1 MKVKSILLV
10 LIISLSLI
18 LSACG
23 NTFEST
29 DPQSETTTDDS
40 STTTSTDTKSET
52 TTDDSNTTNTETNT
66 SPSYTKLDNAIQPVI
81 TYKTEEKRY
90 YKKVLEYYGQYE
102 YVAKDL
108 PTDFG
113 DYYKVVKTYDD
124 FSELVKSNYLEK
136 SVFDNSYILVIHRNY
151 GGRYITD
158 MGFSNFKIEN
168 GEASID
174 LYEYT
179 GNLMYPDCGFNQTE
193 YYLIPNTIECESTS
207 FKPLTVNK
215 TSVYSYYI
223 DLVEIEDI
231 DLGGRAIIFDEYSN
245 FKDFKNLF
253 DIKGL
258 YSYYGKDSY
267 IIILEA
273 PFFDVAS
280 VGPLTLE
287 GSKLT
292 LTIDDSALYDREQNK
307 YLVIE
312 VPAKEY
318 GIGIDYFKGEI
329 PSDCTLEI
337 ILNENNQPSYDE
349 IDYAQ
354 KNRPETPY
362 DKFLEALLFNHNSD
376 NLTSRIDKVI
386 IKEDGTIGYG
396 SEINKESNKIGSTE
410 STITYLYPNGEISN
424 WSNAYFTNYQDRY
437 NEYSLQIENGVWVKH
452 DGVLKTESIY
462 SHFNVPNLQNH
473 FKELSY
479 DEESGMYYADII
491 ASYTTIYDLRLKIE
505 NGYVSYVTFR
515 QGGSWEGVLEE
526 LVIITTYDVGT
537 TVVEE
542 PSVGTEAELTTIE
555 PSDEILAELEIIM
568 NERE

>member
-1 MKVKSILLV
+1 MKKKIILLT
-10 LIISLSLI
+10 LIISVLLI

-23 NTFEST
+23 NTEST
-29 DPQSETTTDDS
+29 DTQLKTN
-40 STTTSTDTKSET
+40 
-52 TTDDSNTTNTETNT
+52 TDDSNTETSTNDSNTETSTKT
-66 SPSYTKLDNAIQPVI
+66 SYSKFDTAIQPVI
-81 TYKTEEKRY
+81 TYKTEKKSY
-90 YKKVLEYYGQYE
+90 YEKVLEYFGQYE
-102 YVAKDL
+102 YVGKDL
-108 PTDFG
+108 PTDNG
-113 DYYKVVKTYDD
+113 DYYKVVKAYDD

-136 SVFDNSYILVIHRNY
+136 SVFEDNYVLVIHRKY

-179 GNLMYPDCGFNQTE
+179 GNLSYPDCEFNQTE
-193 YYLIPNTIECESTS
+193 YYLIPNSIECESTS
-207 FKPLTVNK
+207 FKPLTINK
-215 TSVYSYYI
+215 TSVYSY
-223 DLVEIEDI
+223 DMDFVEIGEI

-245 FKDFKNLF
+245 FKDFKDLL

-258 YSYYGKDSY
+258 YGYFDDDSY
-267 IIILEA
+267 IIIIEA
-273 PFFDVAS
+273 PFSDVAS

-307 YLVIE
+307 YLIIE

-337 ILNENNQPSYDE
+337 IINENNQPSFDE

-362 DKFLEALLFNHNSD
+362 DKFLEALLFNSTND
-376 NLTSRIDKVI
+376 NLTIRTDKVM
-386 IKEDGTIGYG
+386 IKEDGTLIYG
-396 SEINKESNKIGSTE
+396 SEIRRKSNQATYTE
-410 STITYLYPNGEISN
+410 NTTTQLYTDGEISCR
-424 WSNAYFTNYQDRY
+424 SNAYFTNYQDRY
-437 NEYSLQIENGVWVKH
+437 NAYFLQIENGVWVKYE
-452 DGVLKTESIY
+452 GMLLTESIY
-462 SHFNVPNLQNH
+462 SHFNIPSLQSH

-479 DEESGMYYADII
+479 DEENGIYYADVVVD
-491 ASYTTIYDLRLKIE
+491 YTTIYDLRLKIE

-515 QGGSWEGVLEE
+515 QGGSWEGVVEE

-542 PSVGTEAELTTIE
+542 PSAGTEAELATIE
-555 PSDEILAELEIIM
+555 PSDEMLAELDRIKQ
-568 NERE
+568 ERE

>member
-1 MKVKSILLV
+1 MKKKIILLA
-10 LIISLSLI
+10 LIISALLI

-23 NTFEST
+23 NTEST
-29 DPQSETTTDDS
+29 DTQL
-40 STTTSTDTKSET
+40 ET
-52 TTDDSNTTNTETNT
+52 TTDDSNTETSTNDSNTETSTNDSNT
-66 SPSYTKLDNAIQPVI
+66 ETSTNPSYSKFDNAIQPVI
-81 TYKTEEKRY
+81 TYKTEKKSY
-90 YKKVLEYYGQYE
+90 YEKVLEYFGQYE
-102 YVAKDL
+102 YIGKDL
-108 PTDFG
+108 PTDYG
-113 DYYKVVKTYDD
+113 DYYKVVKAYDD

-136 SVFDNSYILVIHRNY
+136 SVFEDNYVLVIHRKY

-179 GNLMYPDCGFNQTE
+179 GNLSYPDCDFNQTE
-193 YYLIPNTIECESTS
+193 YYLIPNSIECESTS
-207 FKPLTVNK
+207 FKPLTINK
-215 TSVYSYYI
+215 TSAYSY
-223 DLVEIEDI
+223 DMDFVEIGEI

-245 FKDFKNLF
+245 FKDFKNLL

-258 YSYYGKDSY
+258 YGYFDNDSY
-267 IIILEA
+267 IIIIEA
-273 PFFDVAS
+273 PFSDIAS

-312 VPAKEY
+312 VPTKEY

-337 ILNENNQPSYDE
+337 IINENNQPSFDE

-362 DKFLEALLFNHNSD
+362 DKFLEALLFNHNND
-376 NLTSRIDKVI
+376 NLTIRTDKVM
-386 IKEDGTIGYG
+386 IKEDGTLIYG
-396 SEINKESNKIGSTE
+396 SEIRRKSNQATYTE
-410 STITYLYPNGEISN
+410 NTTTQLYADGEFSCR
-424 WSNAYFTNYQDRY
+424 SNAYFTNYQNRY
-437 NEYSLQIENGVWVKH
+437 NEYGLQIENGVWVKYE
-452 DGVLKTESIY
+452 GMLLTESIY

-479 DEESGMYYADII
+479 DEENGIYYADVVVD
-491 ASYTTIYDLRLKIE
+491 YTTIYDLRLKIE

-515 QGGSWEGVLEE
+515 QDGSWEGVVEE
-526 LVIITTYDVGT
+526 LVVITTYDVGT

-542 PSVGTEAELTTIE
+542 PSAGTEAELTTIE
-555 PSDEILAELEIIM
+555 PSDEILAELDRIKQ
-568 NERE
+568 ERE

>member
-1 MKVKSILLV
+1 MKKKIILLA
-10 LIISLSLI
+10 LIISVLLI

-23 NTFEST
+23 NTEST
-29 DPQSETTTDDS
+29 DTQL
-40 STTTSTDTKSET
+40 ET
-52 TTDDSNTTNTETNT
+52 TTDDSNTETSTNDSNTETST
-66 SPSYTKLDNAIQPVI
+66 KPSYSKFDTAIQPVI
-81 TYKTEEKRY
+81 TYKTEKKSY
-90 YKKVLEYYGQYE
+90 YEKVLEYFGQYE
-102 YVAKDL
+102 YVGKDL
-108 PTDFG
+108 PTDYG
-113 DYYKVVKTYDD
+113 DYYKVVKAYDD

-136 SVFDNSYILVIHRNY
+136 SVFEDNYVLVIHRKY

-179 GNLMYPDCGFNQTE
+179 GDLSYPDCEFNQTE
-193 YYLIPNTIECESTS
+193 YYLIPNSIECESTY
-207 FKPLTVNK
+207 FKPLTINK
-215 TSVYSYYI
+215 TSVYSY
-223 DLVEIEDI
+223 DMDFVEIGEI

-245 FKDFKNLF
+245 FKDFKDLL

-258 YSYYGKDSY
+258 YGYFDDDSY
-267 IIILEA
+267 IIIIEA
-273 PFFDVAS
+273 PFFDIAS

-312 VPAKEY
+312 VPTKEY
-318 GIGIDYFKGEI
+318 GTGFDYFKGEI

-337 ILNENNQPSYDE
+337 INENNQPSFDE

-354 KNRPETPY
+354 KNRPKTPY
-362 DKFLEALLFNHNSD
+362 DKFLEALLFNHNND

-386 IKEDGTIGYG
+386 IKEDGTLIYG

-410 STITYLYPNGEISN
+410 TSTTFLYPNGEISN

-437 NEYSLQIENGVWVKH
+437 NAYSLQIENGVWVKY

-479 DEESGMYYADII
+479 DEESGMYYADVVVD
-491 ASYTTIYDLRLKIE
+491 YTTIYDLRLKIE

-515 QGGSWEGVLEE
+515 QGGSWEGVVEE

-542 PSVGTEAELTTIE
+542 PSAGTEAELTTIE
-555 PSDEILAELEIIM
+555 PSDEILAELDRIKQ
-568 NERE
+568 ERE

>member
-1 MKVKSILLV
+1 MKKKIILLA
-10 LIISLSLI
+10 LIISVLLI

-23 NTFEST
+23 NTEST
-29 DPQSETTTDDS
+29 DTQL
-40 STTTSTDTKSET
+40 ET
-52 TTDDSNTTNTETNT
+52 TTDDSNTETSTNDSNTETST
-66 SPSYTKLDNAIQPVI
+66 KPSYSKFDNAIQPVI
-81 TYKTEEKRY
+81 TYKTEKKSY
-90 YKKVLEYYGQYE
+90 YEKVLEYFGQYE
-102 YVAKDL
+102 YVEKDL
-108 PTDFG
+108 PTDYG
-113 DYYKVVKTYDD
+113 DYYKVVKAYDD

-136 SVFDNSYILVIHRNY
+136 SVFEDNYVLVIHRKY

-179 GNLMYPDCGFNQTE
+179 GDLLYPDCDFNQTE
-193 YYLIPNTIECESTS
+193 YYLIPNSIECESTS
-207 FKPLTVNK
+207 FKPLTINK

-245 FKDFKNLF
+245 FKDFKNLL

-258 YSYYGKDSY
+258 YGYFDDDSY
-267 IIILEA
+267 IIIIEA
-273 PFFDVAS
+273 PFSDIAS

-312 VPAKEY
+312 VPTKEY

-329 PSDCTLEI
+329 PSDCRFEI
-337 ILNENNQPSYDE
+337 IINENNQPSFDE

-437 NEYSLQIENGVWVKH
+437 NGYSLQIENGIWVKY

-479 DEESGMYYADII
+479 DEENGIYYADVVVD
-491 ASYTTIYDLRLKIE
+491 YTTIYDLRLKIE

-515 QGGSWEGVLEE
+515 QGGSWEGVSEE

-542 PSVGTEAELTTIE
+542 PSAGTEAELTTIE
-555 PSDEILAELEIIM
+555 PSDEILAELDRIKQ
-568 NERE
+568 ERE

>member
-1 MKVKSILLV
+1 MKKKIILLA
-10 LIISLSLI
+10 LIISVLLI

-23 NTFEST
+23 NTEST
-29 DPQSETTTDDS
+29 DTQL
-40 STTTSTDTKSET
+40 ET
-52 TTDDSNTTNTETNT
+52 TTDDSNTETSTNDSNTETST
-66 SPSYTKLDNAIQPVI
+66 KPSYSKFDNAIQPVI
-81 TYKTEEKRY
+81 TYKTEKKSY
-90 YKKVLEYYGQYE
+90 YKKVLEYFGQYE
-102 YVAKDL
+102 YVGKDL
-108 PTDFG
+108 PTDYG
-113 DYYKVVKTYDD
+113 DYYKVVKAYDD

-136 SVFDNSYILVIHRNY
+136 SVFEDNYVLVIHRKY

-179 GNLMYPDCGFNQTE
+179 GYLSYPDCEFNQTE
-193 YYLIPNTIECESTS
+193 YYLIPNSIECESTS
-207 FKPLTVNK
+207 FKPLTINK
-215 TSVYSYYI
+215 TSVYSY
-223 DLVEIEDI
+223 DVDFVEIGEI

-245 FKDFKNLF
+245 FKDFKNLL

-258 YSYYGKDSY
+258 YGYFDDDSY
-267 IIILEA
+267 IIIIEA
-273 PFFDVAS
+273 PFSDIAS

-312 VPAKEY
+312 VPTKEY

-337 ILNENNQPSYDE
+337 IINENNQPSFDE

-354 KNRPETPY
+354 KNRPETSY

-386 IKEDGTIGYG
+386 IKQDGTIGYG

-437 NEYSLQIENGVWVKH
+437 NAYSLQIENGVWVKY

-479 DEESGMYYADII
+479 DEENGIYYADVVVD
-491 ASYTTIYDLRLKIE
+491 YTTIYDLRLKIE

-515 QGGSWEGVLEE
+515 QGGSWEGVVEE
-526 LVIITTYDVGT
+526 LVVITTYDVGT
-537 TVVEE
+537 TLVEE
-542 PSVGTEAELTTIE
+542 PSAGTEAELTTIE
-555 PSDEILAELEIIM
+555 PSDEILAELDRIKQ
-568 NERE
+568 ERE

>member
-1 MKVKSILLV
+1 MKKKIILLA
-10 LIISLSLI
+10 LIISVLLI

-23 NTFEST
+23 NTEST
-29 DPQSETTTDDS
+29 DTQLETN
-40 STTTSTDTKSET
+40 
-52 TTDDSNTTNTETNT
+52 TDDSNTETSTNDSNTETNT
-66 SPSYTKLDNAIQPVI
+66 NPSYSKFDNAIQPVI
-81 TYKTEEKRY
+81 TYKTEKKSY
-90 YKKVLEYYGQYE
+90 YEKVLEYFGQYE
-102 YVAKDL
+102 YVGKDL
-108 PTDFG
+108 PTDYG
-113 DYYKVVKTYDD
+113 DYYKVVKAYDD

-136 SVFDNSYILVIHRNY
+136 SVFEDNYVLVIHRKY

-179 GNLMYPDCGFNQTE
+179 GNLSYPDCDFNQTE
-193 YYLIPNTIECESTS
+193 YYLIPNSIECESTS
-207 FKPLTVNK
+207 FKPLTINK

-223 DLVEIEDI
+223 DLVEIGEI

-245 FKDFKNLF
+245 FKDFKDLL

-258 YSYYGKDSY
+258 YGYFDDDSY
-267 IIILEA
+267 IIIIEA
-273 PFFDVAS
+273 PFSDIAS

-318 GIGIDYFKGEI
+318 GIGFDYFKGEI

-337 ILNENNQPSYDE
+337 IINENNQPSFDE

-362 DKFLEALLFNHNSD
+362 DKFLEALLFNSTND
-376 NLTSRIDKVI
+376 NLTIRTDKVI

-437 NEYSLQIENGVWVKH
+437 NAYSLQIENGVWVKY

-479 DEESGMYYADII
+479 DEENGIYYADVVVD
-491 ASYTTIYDLRLKIE
+491 YTTIYDLRLKIE

-515 QGGSWEGVLEE
+515 QGGSWEGVVEE

-542 PSVGTEAELTTIE
+542 PSAGTEAELTTIE
-555 PSDEILAELEIIM
+555 PSDEILAELDRIKQ
-568 NERE
+568 ERE

>member
-1 MKVKSILLV
+1 MKKKIILLA
-10 LIISLSLI
+10 LIISVLLI

-23 NTFEST
+23 NTEST
-29 DPQSETTTDDS
+29 DTQL
-40 STTTSTDTKSET
+40 ET
-52 TTDDSNTTNTETNT
+52 TTDDSNTETSTNDSNTETST
-66 SPSYTKLDNAIQPVI
+66 KPSYSKFDNAIQPVI
-81 TYKTEEKRY
+81 TYKTEKKSY
-90 YKKVLEYYGQYE
+90 YEKVLEYFGQYE
-102 YVAKDL
+102 YVGKDL

-113 DYYKVVKTYDD
+113 DYYKVVKAYDD

-136 SVFDNSYILVIHRNY
+136 SVFEDNYVLVIHRKY

-179 GNLMYPDCGFNQTE
+179 GNLSYPDCEFNQTE
-193 YYLIPNTIECESTS
+193 YYLIPNSIECESTS
-207 FKPLTVNK
+207 FKPLTINK
-215 TSVYSYYI
+215 TSVYSY
-223 DLVEIEDI
+223 DMDFVEIGEI

-245 FKDFKNLF
+245 FKDFKNLL

-258 YSYYGKDSY
+258 YAYFDNDSY
-267 IIILEA
+267 IIIIEA
-273 PFFDVAS
+273 PFSDVAS

-312 VPAKEY
+312 VPTKEY
-318 GIGIDYFKGEI
+318 GTGIDYFKGEI

-337 ILNENNQPSYDE
+337 IINENNQPSFDE

-437 NEYSLQIENGVWVKH
+437 NAYSLQIENGVWVKY

-479 DEESGMYYADII
+479 DEENEIYYADVVVD
-491 ASYTTIYDLRLKIE
+491 YTTIYDLRLKIE

-515 QGGSWEGVLEE
+515 QGGSWEGVSEE

-537 TVVEE
+537 TLVEE
-542 PSVGTEAELTTIE
+542 PSAGTEAELTTIE
-555 PSDEILAELEIIM
+555 PSDEILAELDRIKQ
-568 NERE
+568 ERE

>member
-1 MKVKSILLV
+1 MKKKIILLA
-10 LIISLSLI
+10 LIISVLLI

-23 NTFEST
+23 NTEST
-29 DPQSETTTDDS
+29 DTQL
-40 STTTSTDTKSET
+40 ET
-52 TTDDSNTTNTETNT
+52 TTDDSNTEASTNDSNTETSTN
-66 SPSYTKLDNAIQPVI
+66 PSYSKFDNAIQPVI
-81 TYKTEEKRY
+81 TYKTEKKSY
-90 YKKVLEYYGQYE
+90 YEKVLEYFGQYE
-102 YVAKDL
+102 YVGKDL

-113 DYYKVVKTYDD
+113 DYYKVVKAYDD

-136 SVFDNSYILVIHRNY
+136 SVFEDNYVLVIHRKY

-179 GNLMYPDCGFNQTE
+179 GDLSYPDCGFNQTE
-193 YYLIPNTIECESTS
+193 YYLIPNSIECESTS
-207 FKPLTVNK
+207 FKPLTINK
-215 TSVYSYYI
+215 TSVYSY
-223 DLVEIEDI
+223 DMDFVEIGEI

-245 FKDFKNLF
+245 FKDFKNLL

-258 YSYYGKDSY
+258 YSYFDDDSY
-267 IIILEA
+267 IIIIEA
-273 PFFDVAS
+273 PFSDIAS

-337 ILNENNQPSYDE
+337 IINENNQPSFDE

-362 DKFLEALLFNHNSD
+362 DKFLEALLFNHNND
-376 NLTSRIDKVI
+376 NLTIRTDKVM
-386 IKEDGTIGYG
+386 IKEDGTLIYG
-396 SEINKESNKIGSTE
+396 SEIRRKSNQATYTE
-410 STITYLYPNGEISN
+410 NTTTQLYADGEFSCR
-424 WSNAYFTNYQDRY
+424 SNAYFTNYQNRY
-437 NEYSLQIENGVWVKH
+437 NEYGLQIENGVWVKYE
-452 DGVLKTESIY
+452 GMLLTESIY

-479 DEESGMYYADII
+479 DEENGIYYADVVVD
-491 ASYTTIYDLRLKIE
+491 YTTIYDLRLKIE

-515 QGGSWEGVLEE
+515 QDGSWEGVVEE
-526 LVIITTYDVGT
+526 LVVITTYDVGT
-537 TVVEE
+537 TLVEE
-542 PSVGTEAELTTIE
+542 PSAGTEAELTTIE
-555 PSDEILAELEIIM
+555 PSDEILAELDRIKQ
-568 NERE
+568 ERE

>member
-1 MKVKSILLV
+1 MKKKIILLA
-10 LIISLSLI
+10 LIISVLLI

-23 NTFEST
+23 NTEST
-29 DPQSETTTDDS
+29 DTQLETN
-40 STTTSTDTKSET
+40 
-52 TTDDSNTTNTETNT
+52 TDDSNTETSTNDSNTETST
-66 SPSYTKLDNAIQPVI
+66 KPSYSKFDNAIQPVI
-81 TYKTEEKRY
+81 TYKTEKKSY
-90 YKKVLEYYGQYE
+90 YEKVLEYFGQYE
-102 YVAKDL
+102 YVGKDL
-108 PTDFG
+108 PTDYG
-113 DYYKVVKTYDD
+113 DYYKVVKAYDD

-136 SVFDNSYILVIHRNY
+136 SVFEDNYVLVIHRKY

-179 GNLMYPDCGFNQTE
+179 GNLSYPDCDFNQTE
-193 YYLIPNTIECESTS
+193 YYLIPNSIECESTS
-207 FKPLTVNK
+207 FKPLTINK

-223 DLVEIEDI
+223 DLVEIGEI

-245 FKDFKNLF
+245 FKDFKDLL

-258 YSYYGKDSY
+258 YGYFDDDSY
-267 IIILEA
+267 IIIIEA
-273 PFFDVAS
+273 PFSDIAS

-318 GIGIDYFKGEI
+318 GIGFDYFKGEI

-337 ILNENNQPSYDE
+337 IINENNQPSFDE

-362 DKFLEALLFNHNSD
+362 DKFLEALLFNSTND
-376 NLTSRIDKVI
+376 NLTIRTDKVI

-437 NEYSLQIENGVWVKH
+437 NAYSLQIENGIWVKY

-479 DEESGMYYADII
+479 DEENGIYYADVVVD
-491 ASYTTIYDLRLKIE
+491 YTTIYDLRLKIE

-515 QGGSWEGVLEE
+515 QGGSWEGVVEE

-542 PSVGTEAELTTIE
+542 PSAGTEAELTTIE
-555 PSDEILAELEIIM
+555 PSDEILAELDRIKQ
-568 NERE
+568 ERE

>member
-1 MKVKSILLV
+1 MKKKIILLA
-10 LIISLSLI
+10 LIISALLI

-23 NTFEST
+23 NTEST
-29 DPQSETTTDDS
+29 DTQL
-40 STTTSTDTKSET
+40 ET
-52 TTDDSNTTNTETNT
+52 TTDDSNTETSTNDSNTETSTN
-66 SPSYTKLDNAIQPVI
+66 PSYSKFDNAIQPVI
-81 TYKTEEKRY
+81 TYKTEKKSY
-90 YKKVLEYYGQYE
+90 YEKVLEYFGQYE
-102 YVAKDL
+102 YIGKDL
-108 PTDFG
+108 PTDYG
-113 DYYKVVKTYDD
+113 DYYKVVKAYDD

-136 SVFDNSYILVIHRNY
+136 SVFEDNYVLVIHRKY

-179 GNLMYPDCGFNQTE
+179 GNLSYPDCDFNQTE
-193 YYLIPNTIECESTS
+193 YYLIPNSIECESTS
-207 FKPLTVNK
+207 FKPLTINK
-215 TSVYSYYI
+215 TSAYSY
-223 DLVEIEDI
+223 DMDFVEIGEI

-245 FKDFKNLF
+245 FKDFKNLL

-258 YSYYGKDSY
+258 YGYFDNDSY
-267 IIILEA
+267 IIIIEA
-273 PFFDVAS
+273 PFSDIAS

-312 VPAKEY
+312 VPTKEY

-337 ILNENNQPSYDE
+337 IINENNQPSFDE

-362 DKFLEALLFNHNSD
+362 DKFLEALLFNHNND
-376 NLTSRIDKVI
+376 NLTIRTDKVM
-386 IKEDGTIGYG
+386 IKEDGTLIYG
-396 SEINKESNKIGSTE
+396 SEIRRKSNQATYTE
-410 STITYLYPNGEISN
+410 NTTTQLYADGEFSCR
-424 WSNAYFTNYQDRY
+424 SNAYFTNYQNRY
-437 NEYSLQIENGVWVKH
+437 NEYGLQIENGVWVKYE
-452 DGVLKTESIY
+452 GMLLTESIY

-479 DEESGMYYADII
+479 DEENGIYYADVVVD
-491 ASYTTIYDLRLKIE
+491 YTTIYDLRLKIE

-515 QGGSWEGVLEE
+515 QDGSWEGVVEE
-526 LVIITTYDVGT
+526 LVVITTYDVGT

-542 PSVGTEAELTTIE
+542 PSAGTEAELTTIE
-555 PSDEILAELEIIM
+555 PSDEILAELDRIKQ
-568 NERE
+568 ERE

>member
-1 MKVKSILLV
+1 MKKKIILLA
-10 LIISLSLI
+10 LIISVLLI

-23 NTFEST
+23 NTEST
-29 DPQSETTTDDS
+29 DTQL
-40 STTTSTDTKSET
+40 ET
-52 TTDDSNTTNTETNT
+52 TTDDSNTETSTN
-66 SPSYTKLDNAIQPVI
+66 PSYSKFDNAIQPVI
-81 TYKTEEKRY
+81 TYKTEKKSY
-90 YKKVLEYYGQYE
+90 YEKVLEYFGQYE
-102 YVAKDL
+102 YVGKDL

-113 DYYKVVKTYDD
+113 DYYKVVKAYDD

-136 SVFDNSYILVIHRNY
+136 SVFEDNYVLVIHRKY

-179 GNLMYPDCGFNQTE
+179 GDLSYPDCGFDQTE
-193 YYLIPNTIECESTS
+193 YYLIPNSIECESTS
-207 FKPLTVNK
+207 FKPLTINK
-215 TSVYSYYI
+215 TSVYSY
-223 DLVEIEDI
+223 DMDFVEIGEI

-245 FKDFKNLF
+245 FKDFKNLL

-258 YSYYGKDSY
+258 YSYFDDDSY
-267 IIILEA
+267 IIIIEA
-273 PFFDVAS
+273 PFSDIAS

-292 LTIDDSALYDREQNK
+292 LTIDDSALYEREQNK

-337 ILNENNQPSYDE
+337 IINENNQPSFDE

-396 SEINKESNKIGSTE
+396 SEINKESDKIGSTE

-437 NEYSLQIENGVWVKH
+437 NAYSLQIENGVWVKY

-479 DEESGMYYADII
+479 DEENGIYYADVVVG
-491 ASYTTIYDLRLKIE
+491 YTTIYDLRLKIE

-515 QGGSWEGVLEE
+515 QGGSWEGVVEE

-542 PSVGTEAELTTIE
+542 PSAGTEAELTTIE
-555 PSDEILAELEIIM
+555 PSDEILAELDRIKQ
-568 NERE
+568 ERE

>member
-1 MKVKSILLV
+1 MKKKIILLA
-10 LIISLSLI
+10 LIISVLLI

-23 NTFEST
+23 NTEST
-29 DPQSETTTDDS
+29 DTQL
-40 STTTSTDTKSET
+40 ET
-52 TTDDSNTTNTETNT
+52 TTDDSNTETSTNDSNTETST
-66 SPSYTKLDNAIQPVI
+66 KPSYSKFDNAIQPVI
-81 TYKTEEKRY
+81 TYKTEKKSY
-90 YKKVLEYYGQYE
+90 YKKVLEYFGQYE
-102 YVAKDL
+102 YVGKDL
-108 PTDFG
+108 PTDYG
-113 DYYKVVKTYDD
+113 DYYKVVKAYDD

-136 SVFDNSYILVIHRNY
+136 SVFEDNYVLVIHRKY

-179 GNLMYPDCGFNQTE
+179 GNLSYPDCEFNQTE
-193 YYLIPNTIECESTS
+193 YYLIPNSIECESTS
-207 FKPLTVNK
+207 FKPLTINK
-215 TSVYSYYI
+215 TSVYSY
-223 DLVEIEDI
+223 DMDFVEIGEI

-245 FKDFKNLF
+245 FKDFKNLL

-258 YSYYGKDSY
+258 YAYFDDDSY
-267 IIILEA
+267 IIIIEA
-273 PFFDVAS
+273 PFSDVAS

-312 VPAKEY
+312 VPTKNMALEL
-318 GIGIDYFKGEI
+318 IISRGEI

-337 ILNENNQPSYDE
+337 IINENNQPSFDE

-362 DKFLEALLFNHNSD
+362 DKFLEALLFNSTND
-376 NLTSRIDKVI
+376 NLTIRTDKVM
-386 IKEDGTIGYG
+386 IKEDGTLIYG
-396 SEINKESNKIGSTE
+396 SEIRRKSNQATYTE
-410 STITYLYPNGEISN
+410 NTTTQLYTDGEISCR
-424 WSNAYFTNYQDRY
+424 SNAYFTNYQDRY
-437 NEYSLQIENGVWVKH
+437 NAYSLQIENGVWVKY

-479 DEESGMYYADII
+479 DEENGIYYADVVVD
-491 ASYTTIYDLRLKIE
+491 YTTIYDLRLKIE

-515 QGGSWEGVLEE
+515 QGGSWEGVVEE

-555 PSDEILAELEIIM
+555 PSDEILAELDRIKQ
-568 NERE
+568 ERE

>member
-1 MKVKSILLV
+1 MRIKSALLA
-10 LIISLSLI
+10 LIISLSLM
-18 LSACG
+18 LVACG
-23 NTFEST
+23 NMFEIT
-29 DPQSETTTDDS
+29 DTHSNTNTDTQSETSTDNS
-40 STTTSTDTKSET
+40 STTTNTDTST
-52 TTDDSNTTNTETNT
+52 Y
-66 SPSYTKLDNAIQPVI
+66 PSYSKIDNAIQPVI
-81 TYKTEEKRY
+81 TYKTEKKSY

-102 YVAKDL
+102 YVGKDL

-113 DYYKVVKTYDD
+113 DYYKVVKTYDG

-136 SVFDNSYILVIHRNY
+136 SIFEDNYVLVIHRKY
-151 GGRYITD
+151 GGRYMTD

-179 GNLMYPDCGFNQTE
+179 GNLMYPDCEFNQTE
-193 YYLIPNTIECESTS
+193 YYLIPNTIECEATD
-207 FKPLTVNK
+207 FAPLNINT
-215 TSVYSYYI
+215 TTVYSYFTQG
-223 DLVEIEDI
+223 VEIEDF
-231 DLGGRAIIFDEYSN
+231 DFGGRALIFDEYSEFKKFKELHGIVGN
-245 FKDFKNLF
+245 F
-253 DIKGL
+253 GA
-258 YSYYGKDSY
+258 YGENSY
-267 IIILEA
+267 IMIIEA
-273 PFFDVAS
+273 PFSNDAS
-280 VGPLTLE
+280 VGPLTVE

-312 VPAKEY
+312 VPTKEY
-318 GIGIDYFKGEI
+318 GVGFDYFKGEI
-329 PSDCTLEI
+329 PYDCTLEI

-354 KNRPETPY
+354 KNRPKMPY
-362 DKFLEALLFNHNSD
+362 DLFLEALLYNHRSN
-376 NLTSRIDKVI
+376 NLTTRVDKVI
-386 IKEDGTIGYG
+386 IKKDGTVVYG
-396 SEINKESNKIGSTE
+396 SEISRENNEVGCTE
-410 STITYLYPNGEISN
+410 TTTTHLYPDGRISHG
-424 WSNAYFTNYQDRY
+424 SNAYFTNYQNRY
-437 NEYSLQIENGVWVKH
+437 NEYSLQTENGVWVKY

-479 DEESGMYYADII
+479 DEESGMYYADVIV
-491 ASYTTIYDLRLKIE
+491 SYTTIYDLRLKIE

-515 QGGSWEGVLEE
+515 QEGSWEGAVEE

-555 PSDEILAELEIIM
+555 PSDEILAELDRIKQ
-568 NERE
+568 ERE

>member
-1 MKVKSILLV
+1 MKKKIILLA
-10 LIISLSLI
+10 LIISVLLI

-23 NTFEST
+23 NTEST
-29 DPQSETTTDDS
+29 DTQL
-40 STTTSTDTKSET
+40 ET
-52 TTDDSNTTNTETNT
+52 TTDDSNTETSTNDSNTETSTN
-66 SPSYTKLDNAIQPVI
+66 PSYSKFDNAIQPVI
-81 TYKTEEKRY
+81 TYKTENKSY
-90 YKKVLEYYGQYE
+90 YEKVLEYFGQYE
-102 YVAKDL
+102 YVGKDL

-113 DYYKVVKTYDD
+113 DYYKVVKAYDD

-136 SVFDNSYILVIHRNY
+136 SVFEDNYVLVIHRKY

-179 GNLMYPDCGFNQTE
+179 GNLSYPDCEFNQTE
-193 YYLIPNTIECESTS
+193 YYLIPNSIECESTS
-207 FKPLTVNK
+207 FKPLTINK
-215 TSVYSYYI
+215 TSVYSY
-223 DLVEIEDI
+223 DMDFVEIGEI

-245 FKDFKNLF
+245 FKDFKNLL

-258 YSYYGKDSY
+258 HAYFDDDSY
-267 IIILEA
+267 IIIIEA
-273 PFFDVAS
+273 PFFDIAS
-280 VGPLTLE
+280 VGSLTLE

-312 VPAKEY
+312 VPTKEY

-337 ILNENNQPSYDE
+337 IINENNQPSFDE

-362 DKFLEALLFNHNSD
+362 DKFLEALLFNSTND
-376 NLTSRIDKVI
+376 NLTIRTDKVM
-386 IKEDGTIGYG
+386 IKEDGTLIYG
-396 SEINKESNKIGSTE
+396 SEIRRKSNQATYTE
-410 STITYLYPNGEISN
+410 NTTTQLYTDGEISCR
-424 WSNAYFTNYQDRY
+424 SNADFTNYQDRY
-437 NEYSLQIENGVWVKH
+437 NAYFLQIENGIWVKYE
-452 DGVLKTESIY
+452 GMLLTESIY
-462 SHFNVPNLQNH
+462 SHFNIPSLQSH

-479 DEESGMYYADII
+479 DEENGIYYADVVVG
-491 ASYTTIYDLRLKIE
+491 YTTIYDLRLKIE

-515 QGGSWEGVLEE
+515 QGGSWEGVSEE

-537 TVVEE
+537 TLVEE
-542 PSVGTEAELTTIE
+542 PSAGTEAELATIE
-555 PSDEILAELEIIM
+555 PSDEILAELDRIKQ
-568 NERE
+568 ERE

>member
-1 MKVKSILLV
+1 MKKKIILLA
-10 LIISLSLI
+10 LIISVLLI

-23 NTFEST
+23 NTEST
-29 DPQSETTTDDS
+29 DTQLETN
-40 STTTSTDTKSET
+40 
-52 TTDDSNTTNTETNT
+52 TDDSNTETSTNDSNTETST
-66 SPSYTKLDNAIQPVI
+66 KPSYSKFDNAIQPVI
-81 TYKTEEKRY
+81 TYKTEKKSY
-90 YKKVLEYYGQYE
+90 YEKVLEYFGQYE
-102 YVAKDL
+102 YVGKDL
-108 PTDFG
+108 PTDYG
-113 DYYKVVKTYDD
+113 DYYKVVKAYDD

-136 SVFDNSYILVIHRNY
+136 SVFEDNYVLVIHRKY

-179 GNLMYPDCGFNQTE
+179 GNLSYPDCDFNQTE
-193 YYLIPNTIECESTS
+193 YYLIPNSIECESTS
-207 FKPLTVNK
+207 FKPLTINK

-223 DLVEIEDI
+223 DLVEIGEI

-245 FKDFKNLF
+245 FKDFKDLL

-258 YSYYGKDSY
+258 YGYFDDDSY
-267 IIILEA
+267 IIIIEA
-273 PFFDVAS
+273 PFSDIAS

-318 GIGIDYFKGEI
+318 GIGFDYFKGEI

-337 ILNENNQPSYDE
+337 IINENNQPSFDE

-362 DKFLEALLFNHNSD
+362 DKFLEALLFNSTND
-376 NLTSRIDKVI
+376 NLTIRTDKVI

-437 NEYSLQIENGVWVKH
+437 NAYSLQIENGVWVKY

-479 DEESGMYYADII
+479 DEENGIYYADVVVD
-491 ASYTTIYDLRLKIE
+491 YTTIYDLRLKIE

-515 QGGSWEGVLEE
+515 QGGSWEGVVEE

-542 PSVGTEAELTTIE
+542 PSAGTEAELTTIE
-555 PSDEILAELEIIM
+555 PSDEILAELDRIKQ
-568 NERE
+568 ERE

>member
-1 MKVKSILLV
+1 MKKKIILLA
-10 LIISLSLI
+10 LIISVLLI

-23 NTFEST
+23 NTEST
-29 DPQSETTTDDS
+29 DTQL
-40 STTTSTDTKSET
+40 ET
-52 TTDDSNTTNTETNT
+52 TTDDSNTETSTNDSNTETSTN
-66 SPSYTKLDNAIQPVI
+66 PSYSKFDNAIQPVI
-81 TYKTEEKRY
+81 TYKTEKKSY
-90 YKKVLEYYGQYE
+90 YEKVLEYFGQYE
-102 YVAKDL
+102 YVGKDL

-113 DYYKVVKTYDD
+113 DYYKVVKAYDD

-136 SVFDNSYILVIHRNY
+136 SVFEDNYVLVIHRKY

-179 GNLMYPDCGFNQTE
+179 GDLSYPDCDFNQTE
-193 YYLIPNTIECESTS
+193 YYLIPNSIECESTS
-207 FKPLTVNK
+207 FKPLTINK
-215 TSVYSYYI
+215 TSVYSY
-223 DLVEIEDI
+223 DMDFVEIGEI

-245 FKDFKNLF
+245 FKDFKNHL

-258 YSYYGKDSY
+258 YAYFDDDSY
-267 IIILEA
+267 IIIIEA
-273 PFFDVAS
+273 PFSDIAS

-287 GSKLT
+287 RSKLT

-312 VPAKEY
+312 VPTKEY

-337 ILNENNQPSYDE
+337 IINENNQPSFDE

-396 SEINKESNKIGSTE
+396 SEITKESNKIGSTE

-437 NEYSLQIENGVWVKH
+437 NAYSLQIENGVWVKY

-515 QGGSWEGVLEE
+515 QGGSWEGVSEE

-542 PSVGTEAELTTIE
+542 PSAGTEAELATIE
-555 PSDEILAELEIIM
+555 PSDEILAELDRIKQ
-568 NERE
+568 ERE

>member
-1 MKVKSILLV
+1 MKKKIILLA
-10 LIISLSLI
+10 LIISVLLI

-23 NTFEST
+23 NTEST
-29 DPQSETTTDDS
+29 DTQLETN
-40 STTTSTDTKSET
+40 
-52 TTDDSNTTNTETNT
+52 TDDSNTETSTNDSNTETST
-66 SPSYTKLDNAIQPVI
+66 KPSYSKFDNAIQPVI
-81 TYKTEEKRY
+81 TYKTEKKSY
-90 YKKVLEYYGQYE
+90 YEKVLEYFGQYE
-102 YVAKDL
+102 YVGKDL
-108 PTDFG
+108 PTDYG
-113 DYYKVVKTYDD
+113 DYYKVVKAYDD

-136 SVFDNSYILVIHRNY
+136 SVFEDNYVLVIHRKY

-179 GNLMYPDCGFNQTE
+179 GNLSYPDCEFNQTE
-193 YYLIPNTIECESTS
+193 YYLIPNSIECESAS
-207 FKPLTVNK
+207 FKPLTINK
-215 TSVYSYYI
+215 TSAYSY
-223 DLVEIEDI
+223 DMDFVEIGEI

-245 FKDFKNLF
+245 FKDFKNLL

-258 YSYYGKDSY
+258 YGYFDDDSY
-267 IIILEA
+267 IIIIEA
-273 PFFDVAS
+273 PFSDVAS

-312 VPAKEY
+312 VPTKEY

-337 ILNENNQPSYDE
+337 IINENNQPSFDE

-437 NEYSLQIENGVWVKH
+437 NAYSLQIENGIWVKY

-479 DEESGMYYADII
+479 DEENGIYYADVVVD
-491 ASYTTIYDLRLKIE
+491 YTTIYDLRLKIE

-515 QGGSWEGVLEE
+515 QGGSWEGVVEE

-542 PSVGTEAELTTIE
+542 PSAGTEAELTTIE
-555 PSDEILAELEIIM
+555 PSDEILAELDRIKQ
-568 NERE
+568 ERE

>member
-1 MKVKSILLV
+1 MKKKIILLT
-10 LIISLSLI
+10 LIISVLLI

-23 NTFEST
+23 NTEST
-29 DPQSETTTDDS
+29 DTQL
-40 STTTSTDTKSET
+40 ET
-52 TTDDSNTTNTETNT
+52 TTDDSNTETSTKT
-66 SPSYTKLDNAIQPVI
+66 SYSKFDTAIQPVI
-81 TYKTEEKRY
+81 TYKTEKKSY
-90 YKKVLEYYGQYE
+90 YEKVLEYFGQYE
-102 YVAKDL
+102 YVGKDL

-113 DYYKVVKTYDD
+113 DYYKVVKAYDD

-136 SVFDNSYILVIHRNY
+136 SVFEDNYVLVIHRKY

-179 GNLMYPDCGFNQTE
+179 GNLSYPDCEFNQTE
-193 YYLIPNTIECESTS
+193 YYLIPNSIECESTS
-207 FKPLTVNK
+207 FKPLTINK
-215 TSVYSYYI
+215 TSVYSY
-223 DLVEIEDI
+223 DMDFVETGEI

-245 FKDFKNLF
+245 FKDFKNLL

-258 YSYYGKDSY
+258 YSYYGEDSY

-273 PFFDVAS
+273 PFFDIAS
-280 VGPLTLE
+280 VGPLTIE

-312 VPAKEY
+312 VPTKEY

-337 ILNENNQPSYDE
+337 IINENNQPSFDE

-437 NEYSLQIENGVWVKH
+437 NEYSLQIENGVWIKY

-515 QGGSWEGVLEE
+515 QGGSWEGVSEE

-542 PSVGTEAELTTIE
+542 PSVGEEAELTTIE
-555 PSDEILAELEIIM
+555 PSDEILAELE
-568 NERE
+568 NYLK

>member
-1 MKVKSILLV
+1 MKKKIILLA
-10 LIISLSLI
+10 LIISVLLI

-23 NTFEST
+23 NTEST
-29 DPQSETTTDDS
+29 DTQL
-40 STTTSTDTKSET
+40 ET
-52 TTDDSNTTNTETNT
+52 TTDDSNTETTTDDSNTETSTNDSNTETNT
-66 SPSYTKLDNAIQPVI
+66 KPSYSKFDNAIQPVI
-81 TYKTEEKRY
+81 TYKTEKKSY
-90 YKKVLEYYGQYE
+90 YKKVLEYFGQYE
-102 YVAKDL
+102 YVGKDL

-113 DYYKVVKTYDD
+113 DYYKVVKAYDD

-136 SVFDNSYILVIHRNY
+136 SVFEDNYVLVIHRKY

-179 GNLMYPDCGFNQTE
+179 GDLSYPDCGFNQTE
-193 YYLIPNTIECESTS
+193 YYLIPNSIECESTS
-207 FKPLTVNK
+207 FKPLTINK
-215 TSVYSYYI
+215 TSVYSY
-223 DLVEIEDI
+223 DMDFVEIGEI

-245 FKDFKNLF
+245 FKDFKNLL

-258 YSYYGKDSY
+258 YGYFDDDSY
-267 IIILEA
+267 IIIIEA
-273 PFFDVAS
+273 PFFDIAS

-318 GIGIDYFKGEI
+318 GIGFDYFKGEI

-337 ILNENNQPSYDE
+337 IINENNQPSSDE

-354 KNRPETPY
+354 ENRPETPY
-362 DKFLEALLFNHNSD
+362 DKFLEALLFNSTND
-376 NLTSRIDKVI
+376 NLTIRTDKVM
-386 IKEDGTIGYG
+386 IKEDGTLIYG
-396 SEINKESNKIGSTE
+396 SEIRRKSNQATYTE
-410 STITYLYPNGEISN
+410 NTTTQLYTDGEISCR
-424 WSNAYFTNYQDRY
+424 SNADFTNYQDRY
-437 NEYSLQIENGVWVKH
+437 NAYFLQIENGVWVKY

-479 DEESGMYYADII
+479 DEENGIYYAAVVVD
-491 ASYTTIYDLRLKIE
+491 YTTIYDLRLKIE

-515 QGGSWEGVLEE
+515 QDGSWEGVVEE

-537 TVVEE
+537 TLVEE
-542 PSVGTEAELTTIE
+542 PSAGTEAELTTIE
-555 PSDEILAELEIIM
+555 PSDEILAELDRIKQ
-568 NERE
+568 ERE

>member
-1 MKVKSILLV
+1 MKKKIILLA
-10 LIISLSLI
+10 LIISVLLI

-23 NTFEST
+23 NTEST
-29 DPQSETTTDDS
+29 DTQL
-40 STTTSTDTKSET
+40 ET
-52 TTDDSNTTNTETNT
+52 TTDDSNTETSTNDSNTETST
-66 SPSYTKLDNAIQPVI
+66 KPSYSKFDNAIQPVI
-81 TYKTEEKRY
+81 TYKTEKKSY
-90 YKKVLEYYGQYE
+90 YEKVLEYFGQYE
-102 YVAKDL
+102 YVGKDL

-113 DYYKVVKTYDD
+113 DYYKVVKAYDD

-136 SVFDNSYILVIHRNY
+136 SVFEDNYVLVIHRKY

-179 GNLMYPDCGFNQTE
+179 GNSLYPDCEFNQTE
-193 YYLIPNTIECESTS
+193 YYLIPNSIECESTS
-207 FKPLTVNK
+207 FKPLTINK
-215 TSVYSYYI
+215 TSVYSY
-223 DLVEIEDI
+223 DMDFVEIGEI

-245 FKDFKNLF
+245 FKDFKNLL

-258 YSYYGKDSY
+258 YGYFDDDSY
-267 IIILEA
+267 IIIIEA
-273 PFFDVAS
+273 PFFDIAS

-318 GIGIDYFKGEI
+318 GIGFDYFKGKI

-337 ILNENNQPSYDE
+337 IINENNQPSSDE

-354 KNRPETPY
+354 ENRPETPY
-362 DKFLEALLFNHNSD
+362 DKFLEALLFNSTND
-376 NLTSRIDKVI
+376 NLTIRTDKVM
-386 IKEDGTIGYG
+386 IKEDGTLIYG
-396 SEINKESNKIGSTE
+396 SEIRRKSNQATYTE
-410 STITYLYPNGEISN
+410 NTTTQLYTDGEISCR
-424 WSNAYFTNYQDRY
+424 SNADFTNYQDRY
-437 NEYSLQIENGVWVKH
+437 NAYFLQIENGIWVKY
-452 DGVLKTESIY
+452 DGMLMAESIY
-462 SHFNVPNLQNH
+462 SHFNIPSLQSH

-479 DEESGMYYADII
+479 DEENGIYYADVVVG
-491 ASYTTIYDLRLKIE
+491 YTTIYDLRLKIE

-515 QGGSWEGVLEE
+515 QGGSWEGVSEE

-537 TVVEE
+537 TLVEE

-555 PSDEILAELEIIM
+555 PSDEMLAELDRIKQ
-568 NERE
+568 ERE

>member
-1 MKVKSILLV
+1 MKKKIILLA
-10 LIISLSLI
+10 LIISVLLI

-23 NTFEST
+23 NTEST
-29 DPQSETTTDDS
+29 DTQL
-40 STTTSTDTKSET
+40 ET
-52 TTDDSNTTNTETNT
+52 TTDDSNTETSTNDSNTETSTN
-66 SPSYTKLDNAIQPVI
+66 PSYSKFDNAIQPVI
-81 TYKTEEKRY
+81 TYKTEKKSY
-90 YKKVLEYYGQYE
+90 YKKVLEYFGQYE
-102 YVAKDL
+102 YVGKDL

-113 DYYKVVKTYDD
+113 DYYKVVKAYDD

-136 SVFDNSYILVIHRNY
+136 SVFEDNYVLVIHRKY

-179 GNLMYPDCGFNQTE
+179 GDLSYPDCDFNQTE
-193 YYLIPNTIECESTS
+193 YYLIPNSIECESTS
-207 FKPLTVNK
+207 FKPLTINK
-215 TSVYSYYI
+215 TSVYSY
-223 DLVEIEDI
+223 DMDFVEIGEI

-245 FKDFKNLF
+245 FKDFKNLL

-258 YSYYGKDSY
+258 YGYFDDDSY
-267 IIILEA
+267 IIIIEA
-273 PFFDVAS
+273 PFSDIAS

-312 VPAKEY
+312 VPTKEY
-318 GIGIDYFKGEI
+318 GTGIDYFKGEI

-337 ILNENNQPSYDE
+337 IINENNQPSFDE

-362 DKFLEALLFNHNSD
+362 DKFLEALLFNHNND
-376 NLTSRIDKVI
+376 NLTIRTDKVI
-386 IKEDGTIGYG
+386 IKQDGTIGYG

-437 NEYSLQIENGVWVKH
+437 NAYSLQIENGVWVKYE
-452 DGVLKTESIY
+452 GMLLTESIY
-462 SHFNVPNLQNH
+462 SHFNIPNLQNH

-479 DEESGMYYADII
+479 DEENGIYYADVVVD
-491 ASYTTIYDLRLKIE
+491 YTTIYDLRLKIE

-515 QGGSWEGVLEE
+515 QGGSWEGVVEE

-542 PSVGTEAELTTIE
+542 PSAGTEAELTTIE
-555 PSDEILAELEIIM
+555 PSDEILAELDRIKQ
-568 NERE
+568 ERE

>member
-1 MKVKSILLV
+1 MKKKIILLA
-10 LIISLSLI
+10 LIISVLLI

-23 NTFEST
+23 NTEST
-29 DPQSETTTDDS
+29 DTQL
-40 STTTSTDTKSET
+40 ET
-52 TTDDSNTTNTETNT
+52 TTDDSNTETSTNDSNTATSTNDSNTETNT
-66 SPSYTKLDNAIQPVI
+66 KPSYSKFDNAIQPVI
-81 TYKTEEKRY
+81 TYKTEKKSY
-90 YKKVLEYYGQYE
+90 YKKVLEYFGQYE
-102 YVAKDL
+102 YVGKDL

-113 DYYKVVKTYDD
+113 DYYKVVKAYDD

-136 SVFDNSYILVIHRNY
+136 SVFEDNYVLVIHRKY

-158 MGFSNFKIEN
+158 MGFSNFKLEN

-179 GNLMYPDCGFNQTE
+179 GDLSYPDCDFNQTE
-193 YYLIPNTIECESTS
+193 YYLIPNSIECESTS
-207 FKPLTVNK
+207 FKPLTINK
-215 TSVYSYYI
+215 TSVYSY
-223 DLVEIEDI
+223 DMDFVEIGEI

-245 FKDFKNLF
+245 FKDFKNLL

-258 YSYYGKDSY
+258 YGYFDDDSY
-267 IIILEA
+267 IIIIEA
-273 PFFDVAS
+273 PFSDIAS

-312 VPAKEY
+312 VPTKEY
-318 GIGIDYFKGEI
+318 GTGIDYFKGEI

-337 ILNENNQPSYDE
+337 IINENNQPSFDE

-362 DKFLEALLFNHNSD
+362 DKFLEALLFNHNND

-386 IKEDGTIGYG
+386 IKEDGTVIYG

-410 STITYLYPNGEISN
+410 TSTTFLYPNGEISHGN
-424 WSNAYFTNYQDRY
+424 NAYFTNYQDRY
-437 NEYSLQIENGVWVKH
+437 NAYILQIENGVWVKY

-479 DEESGMYYADII
+479 DEENGIYYADVVVD
-491 ASYTTIYDLRLKIE
+491 YTTIYDLRLKIE

-515 QGGSWEGVLEE
+515 QGGSWEGVVEE
-526 LVIITTYDVGT
+526 LVVITTYDVGT
-537 TVVEE
+537 TLVEE
-542 PSVGTEAELTTIE
+542 PSAGTEAELTTIE
-555 PSDEILAELEIIM
+555 PSDEMLAELDRIKQ
-568 NERE
+568 ERE

>member
-1 MKVKSILLV
+1 MKKLFNLTI
-10 LIISLSLI
+10 SLI
-18 LSACG
+18 LVLSIFSSCVLFSPVESDE
-23 NTFEST
+23 NTNTKTE
-29 DPQSETTTDDS
+29 
-40 STTTSTDTKSET
+40 TSTQ
-52 TTDDSNTTNTETNT
+52 TNTNT
-66 SPSYTKLDNAIQPVI
+66 DTDENLSYTKLDNAIQPKV
-81 TYKTEEKRY
+81 TYKTEEKSY
-90 YKKVLEYYGQYE
+90 YEKVLYYFGQYE
-102 YVAKDL
+102 YIGNDL
-108 PTDFG
+108 PKDFG
-113 DYYKVVKTYDD
+113 DYYKVVKTYDA
-124 FSELVKSNYLEK
+124 FSELVKSNYLDK
-136 SVFDNSYILVIHRNY
+136 SVFDNSYILVIYRNY

-179 GNLMYPDCGFNQTE
+179 GNLMYPDVEFKQTE
-193 YYLIPNTIECESTS
+193 YYVIPSTTECETTT
-207 FKPLTVNK
+207 FKPLTINK
-215 TSVYSYYI
+215 TSVYSYYADVI
-223 DLVEIEDI
+223 DIEGI
-231 DLGGRAIIFDEYSN
+231 ELGGRAIIFDGYDAFRS
-245 FKDFKNLF
+245 FKELVGLKGDFKTYDGNA
-253 DIKGL
+253 
-258 YSYYGKDSY
+258 YYFIMELPIS
-267 IIILEA
+267 
-273 PFFDVAS
+273 DVAS
-280 VGPLTLE
+280 ISSLTLE
-287 GSKLT
+287 GNKLS
-292 LTIDDSALYDREQNK
+292 LTVDDSALYEREGK
-307 YLVIE
+307 YFVFE
-312 VPAKEY
+312 VRRNEQFENSFKEQ
-318 GIGIDYFKGEI
+318 I

-337 ILNENNQPSYDE
+337 TINENNQPSYDE

-424 WSNAYFTNYQDRY
+424 WSNAYFTNFQDRY
-437 NEYSLQIENGVWVKH
+437 GEYSLQIENGIWVKY

-479 DEESGMYYADII
+479 DEETEIYSADII

-515 QGGSWEGVLEE
+515 QEGSWEGAVEE

-542 PSVGTEAELTTIE
+542 PSVGTEAELTIIE
-555 PSDEILAELEIIM
+555 PSDEILAELE
-568 NERE
+568 NYLK

>member
-1 MKVKSILLV
+1 MKKKIILLAV
-10 LIISLSLI
+10 IISVLLI

-23 NTFEST
+23 NTEST
-29 DPQSETTTDDS
+29 DTQL
-40 STTTSTDTKSET
+40 ET
-52 TTDDSNTTNTETNT
+52 TTDDSNTETSTNDSNTETSTN
-66 SPSYTKLDNAIQPVI
+66 PSYSKFDNAIQPVI
-81 TYKTEEKRY
+81 TYKTEKKSY
-90 YKKVLEYYGQYE
+90 YEKVLEYFGQYE
-102 YVAKDL
+102 YIGKDL
-108 PTDFG
+108 PTDYG
-113 DYYKVVKTYDD
+113 DYYKVVKAYDD

-136 SVFDNSYILVIHRNY
+136 SVFEDNYVLVIHRKY

-179 GNLMYPDCGFNQTE
+179 GDLSYPDCGFNQTE
-193 YYLIPNTIECESTS
+193 YYLIPNSIECESTS
-207 FKPLTVNK
+207 FKPLTINK
-215 TSVYSYYI
+215 TSVYSY
-223 DLVEIEDI
+223 DMDFVEIGEI

-245 FKDFKNLF
+245 FKDFKNLL

-258 YSYYGKDSY
+258 YGYFDDDSY
-267 IIILEA
+267 IIIIEA
-273 PFFDVAS
+273 PFSDIAS

-312 VPAKEY
+312 VPTKEY
-318 GIGIDYFKGEI
+318 GTGIDYFKGEI

-337 ILNENNQPSYDE
+337 IINENNQPSFDE

-386 IKEDGTIGYG
+386 IKQDGTIGYG
-396 SEINKESNKIGSTE
+396 SEINRESNKIGSTE

-437 NEYSLQIENGVWVKH
+437 NAYFLQIENGIWVKY

-479 DEESGMYYADII
+479 DEENGIYYADVVVD
-491 ASYTTIYDLRLKIE
+491 YTTIYDLRLKIE

-515 QGGSWEGVLEE
+515 QGGSWEGVVEE

-542 PSVGTEAELTTIE
+542 PSAGTEAELTTIE
-555 PSDEILAELEIIM
+555 PSDEILAELDRIKQ
-568 NERE
+568 ERE

>member
-1 MKVKSILLV
+1 MKKKIILLA
-10 LIISLSLI
+10 LIISVLLI

-23 NTFEST
+23 NTEST
-29 DPQSETTTDDS
+29 DTQL
-40 STTTSTDTKSET
+40 ET
-52 TTDDSNTTNTETNT
+52 TTDDSNTETSTNDSNTETNT
-66 SPSYTKLDNAIQPVI
+66 KPSYSKFDNAIQPVI
-81 TYKTEEKRY
+81 TYKTEKKSY
-90 YKKVLEYYGQYE
+90 YKKVLEYFGQYE
-102 YVAKDL
+102 YVGKDL
-108 PTDFG
+108 PTDYG
-113 DYYKVVKTYDD
+113 DYYKVVKAYDD

-136 SVFDNSYILVIHRNY
+136 SVFEDNYVLVIHRKY

-179 GNLMYPDCGFNQTE
+179 GCLSYPDCEFNQTE
-193 YYLIPNTIECESTS
+193 YYLIPNSIECESTS
-207 FKPLTVNK
+207 FKPLTINK
-215 TSVYSYYI
+215 TSVYSY
-223 DLVEIEDI
+223 DMDFVEIGEI

-245 FKDFKNLF
+245 FKDFKNLL

-258 YSYYGKDSY
+258 YGYFDDDSY
-267 IIILEA
+267 IIIIEA
-273 PFFDVAS
+273 PFSDIAS

-312 VPAKEY
+312 VPTKEY

-337 ILNENNQPSYDE
+337 IINENNQPSFDE

-362 DKFLEALLFNHNSD
+362 DKFLEALLFNSTND
-376 NLTSRIDKVI
+376 NLTIRTDKVM
-386 IKEDGTIGYG
+386 IKEDGTLIYG
-396 SEINKESNKIGSTE
+396 SEIRRKSNKATYTE
-410 STITYLYPNGEISN
+410 NTTTQLYTDGEFSCR
-424 WSNAYFTNYQDRY
+424 SNAYFTNYQDRY
-437 NEYSLQIENGVWVKH
+437 NAYFLQIENGIWVKYN
-452 DGVLKTESIY
+452 GMLMAESIY
-462 SHFNVPNLQNH
+462 SHFNIPSLQSH

-479 DEESGMYYADII
+479 DEENGIYYADVVVG
-491 ASYTTIYDLRLKIE
+491 YTTIYDLRLKIE

-515 QGGSWEGVLEE
+515 QGGSWEGVVEE
-526 LVIITTYDVGT
+526 LVVITTYDVGT
-537 TVVEE
+537 TLVEE
-542 PSVGTEAELTTIE
+542 PSAGTKAELTTIE
-555 PSDEILAELEIIM
+555 PSDEMLAELDRIKQ
-568 NERE
+568 ERE

>member
-1 MKVKSILLV
+1 MKKKIILLA
-10 LIISLSLI
+10 LIISVLLI

-23 NTFEST
+23 NTEST
-29 DPQSETTTDDS
+29 DTQLETT
-40 STTTSTDTKSET
+40 K
-52 TTDDSNTTNTETNT
+52 DDSNTETSTNDSNTETST
-66 SPSYTKLDNAIQPVI
+66 KPSYSKFDNAIQPVI
-81 TYKTEEKRY
+81 TYKTEKKSY
-90 YKKVLEYYGQYE
+90 YEKVLEYFGQYE
-102 YVAKDL
+102 YVGKDL

-113 DYYKVVKTYDD
+113 DYYKVVKAYDD

-136 SVFDNSYILVIHRNY
+136 SAFEDNYVLVIHRKY

-179 GNLMYPDCGFNQTE
+179 GDLLYPDCDFNQTE
-193 YYLIPNTIECESTS
+193 YYLIPNSIECESTS
-207 FKPLTVNK
+207 FKPLTINK
-215 TSVYSYYI
+215 TSVYSY
-223 DLVEIEDI
+223 DMDFVEIGEI

-245 FKDFKNLF
+245 FKDFKNLL

-258 YSYYGKDSY
+258 YGYFDDDSY
-267 IIILEA
+267 IIIIEA
-273 PFFDVAS
+273 PFFDIAS

-312 VPAKEY
+312 VPTKEY

-337 ILNENNQPSYDE
+337 IINENNQPSFDE

-386 IKEDGTIGYG
+386 IKQDGTIGYG

-437 NEYSLQIENGVWVKH
+437 NAYSLQIENGVWVKY

-479 DEESGMYYADII
+479 DEENGIYYADVVVD
-491 ASYTTIYDLRLKIE
+491 YTTIYDLRLKIE

-515 QGGSWEGVLEE
+515 QGGSWEGVVEE
-526 LVIITTYDVGT
+526 LVIITTYDVDT

-542 PSVGTEAELTTIE
+542 PSAGTEAELTTIE
-555 PSDEILAELEIIM
+555 PSDEILAELDRIKQ
-568 NERE
+568 ERE

>member
-1 MKVKSILLV
+1 MKKKIILLA
-10 LIISLSLI
+10 LIISVLLI

-23 NTFEST
+23 NTEST
-29 DPQSETTTDDS
+29 DTQL
-40 STTTSTDTKSET
+40 ET
-52 TTDDSNTTNTETNT
+52 TTDDSNTETSTNDSNTETSTKT
-66 SPSYTKLDNAIQPVI
+66 SYSKFDTAIQPVI
-81 TYKTEEKRY
+81 TYKTEKKSY
-90 YKKVLEYYGQYE
+90 YEKVLEYFGQYE
-102 YVAKDL
+102 YVGKDL
-108 PTDFG
+108 PTDNG
-113 DYYKVVKTYDD
+113 DYYKVVKAYDD

-136 SVFDNSYILVIHRNY
+136 SVFEDNYVLVIHRKY

-179 GNLMYPDCGFNQTE
+179 GNLSYPDCEFNQTE
-193 YYLIPNTIECESTS
+193 YYLIPNSIECESTS
-207 FKPLTVNK
+207 FKPLTINK
-215 TSVYSYYI
+215 TSVYSY
-223 DLVEIEDI
+223 DMDFVETGEI

-245 FKDFKNLF
+245 FKDFKNLL

-258 YSYYGKDSY
+258 YGYFDNDSY
-267 IIILEA
+267 IIIIEA
-273 PFFDVAS
+273 PFSDVAS

-312 VPAKEY
+312 VPTKEY

-337 ILNENNQPSYDE
+337 IINENNQPSFDE

-386 IKEDGTIGYG
+386 TKEDGTIGYG

-437 NEYSLQIENGVWVKH
+437 NAYFLQIENGVWVKYE
-452 DGVLKTESIY
+452 GMLLTESIY
-462 SHFNVPNLQNH
+462 SHFNIPNLQNH

-479 DEESGMYYADII
+479 DEENGIYYADVVVD
-491 ASYTTIYDLRLKIE
+491 YTTIYDLRLKIE

-515 QGGSWEGVLEE
+515 QGGSWEGVVEE

-542 PSVGTEAELTTIE
+542 PSAGTEAELATIE
-555 PSDEILAELEIIM
+555 PSDEMLAELDRIKQ
-568 NERE
+568 ERE

>member
-1 MKVKSILLV
+1 MKKKIILLA
-10 LIISLSLI
+10 LIISVLLI

-23 NTFEST
+23 NTEST
-29 DPQSETTTDDS
+29 DTQL
-40 STTTSTDTKSET
+40 ET
-52 TTDDSNTTNTETNT
+52 TTDDSNTETSTNDSNTETSTN
-66 SPSYTKLDNAIQPVI
+66 PSYSKFDNAIQPVI
-81 TYKTEEKRY
+81 TYKTEKKSY
-90 YKKVLEYYGQYE
+90 YKKVLEYFGQYE
-102 YVAKDL
+102 YVGKDL

-113 DYYKVVKTYDD
+113 DYYKVVKAYDD

-136 SVFDNSYILVIHRNY
+136 SVFEDNYVLVIHRKY

-179 GNLMYPDCGFNQTE
+179 GDLSYPDCGFNQTE
-193 YYLIPNTIECESTS
+193 YYLIPNSIECESTS
-207 FKPLTVNK
+207 FKPLTINK
-215 TSVYSYYI
+215 TSVYSY
-223 DLVEIEDI
+223 DMDFVEIGEI

-245 FKDFKNLF
+245 FKDFKNLL

-258 YSYYGKDSY
+258 YGYFDNDSY
-267 IIILEA
+267 IIIIEA
-273 PFFDVAS
+273 PFSDIAS

-329 PSDCTLEI
+329 PSDCTLKI
-337 ILNENNQPSYDE
+337 IINENNQPSFDE

-362 DKFLEALLFNHNSD
+362 DKFLEALLFNHNND
-376 NLTSRIDKVI
+376 NLTIRTDKVM
-386 IKEDGTIGYG
+386 IKEDGTLIYG
-396 SEINKESNKIGSTE
+396 SEIRRKSNQTTYTE
-410 STITYLYPNGEISN
+410 NTTTQLYTDGEFSCR
-424 WSNAYFTNYQDRY
+424 SNAYFTNYQNGY
-437 NEYSLQIENGVWVKH
+437 NEYGLEIENGIWVKYE
-452 DGVLKTESIY
+452 GMLLTESIY
-462 SHFNVPNLQNH
+462 SHFNIPNLQSH
-473 FKELSY
+473 FKKLSY
-479 DEESGMYYADII
+479 DEENGIYYADVVVD
-491 ASYTTIYDLRLKIE
+491 YTTIYDLRLKIE

-515 QGGSWEGVLEE
+515 QDGSWEGVVEE
-526 LVIITTYDVGT
+526 LVVITTYDVGT

-542 PSVGTEAELTTIE
+542 PSAGTEAELTTIE
-555 PSDEILAELEIIM
+555 PSDEMLAELDRIKQ
-568 NERE
+568 ERE